1 MEKDYDA
8 SLTRC
13 SWDGDPAG
21 WTDFVRRVRLLYEK
35 TPRKKRRQLGPS
47 IVAQLRDRAWTIT
60 QDVNHQ
66 KLTRRDGSVY
76 LLEFLRDRLG
86 RSPIPDVGIRL
97 EELMIRLRRS
107 PGTAMSSWASQV
119 RQTYKRVQVALHRA
133 RKEHGLH
140 VSQEPQVREAVPP
153 RQPSAPS
160 SPSNASRRDRG
171 SPTRRS
177 SETTQEPTAE
187 EEGQP
192 EEDAFDAEY
201 DETEFELRD
210 AGPKRSWQKGRKK
223 KPDDD
228 DDDSDD
234 SAQMMKDLE
243 VWDRY
248 EEGLEEVLPGEVLGW
263 LLLRRAN
270 LPTSARLS
278 IQAAAGNSLLFTD
291 IERAMRSM
299 EDELMVHDE
308 AKRNHQPRRRSFW
321 VEEEGE
327 WSLVMAPEED
337 LQELVSS
344 SEVHYVGSRLPPEVY
359 YHHEP
364 EPASYHGETGFWHQD
379 DDGAFSFWEMAEDG
393 EFYTQDTTGL
403 YWAWHDWED
412 FSGGTSTA
420 PSDATRDAEDA
431 FSLQDPKSRNFTQA
445 RQAVKARNLSRGFYP
460 FNPGSKG
467 KPRFKG
473 KGKGKGKGKPSFPR
487 SPPAPILAA
496 TSDIFAQPGDPSFS
510 GCFVCGSKEH
520 SWRSCPKRSST
531 GKGSSKG
538 KGARNFMA
546 EGIFMV
552 SPDSPRE
559 ILQPDKGISTIR
571 DGDKHE
577 ILDTRTPSDMC
588 LDFRWGELQDTSYVV
603 TSHQI
608 DDAFASGQGEAQPR
622 GHAVIDSG
630 ATETVGSLPAIE
642 DLMAVRYEL
651 NGVPDSFQISS
662 TPPRRFRF
670 GNGSIGFSLSQM
682 LIPQDLGPVRVDLG
696 VFSLDVENVPILIG
710 IKTLRA
716 LRTVLDCHQDVAVF
730 AALDPSTGVKLRR
743 SPSGHLL
750 IDLSRNW
757 LQDSFSILSPA
768 ARIPEVPPTT
778 FEAEENIGAV
788 FVLEPLPS
796 DFQARGDTHLEYE
809 AAPESPSSCPAVLF
823 HSRGCAD
830 SAPGEDSSGC
840 LEDPFRILRALVRG
854 HGHSD
859 CREQRLVC
867 GSGGSFSGQ
876 GQSCGEACSV
886 EGQGEGERHQAQS
899 RACPRVGLEQDRR
912 SQSQGR
918 ALEGA
923 PMYGIPCRGDKEQ
936 PTCHVAT
943 LHPVQP
949 QAHLHPPGWQDRS
962 PPCRRTP
969 QPRCPGGGDR
979 DQGGFGFQPSPEGS
993 GHCSS
998 SCREQ
1003 HGAPAREDQDA
1014 EGQSDPQAGP
1024 NGSKPS
1030 ATFLTFERQRRSCEP
1045 KVDRCGEPR
1054 RGECRG
1060 YEPDSWEQATS
1071 SDPSGRAGVSD
1082 ENPGPAVMHV
1092 VKQGVREIEDLA
1104 RQMCHD
1110 QLFSF
1115 KDCEQL
1121 LFQFMAVREAISQSN
1136 RSTLEPKNGT
1146 GYNVFGLFSHGNM
1159 SGITRKSHELPWLCK
1174 YVNLFGKHHLA
1185 QEGSCWT
1192 SFAVNFNQPM
1202 NIHLDPNNDPGS
1214 SNFTCS
1220 FGDFKGGQLW
1230 VELTEDS
1237 DPSVSPVRW
1246 KTKRNGQRVPG
1257 HLHTTQHR
1265 FIQFSPKSF
1274 HATDRWSG
1282 TRISLTFYSSRLIAQ
1297 STEARREC
1305 LKKLGF
1311 PLPRSVRPLKYDDN
1325 EGEDAY
1331 AVDPVE
1337 GQGAGEVLLCQDVRH
1352 LLQASCEEVWDEV
1365 NSLLDVHGR
1374 DPHCLQVV
1382 EFGGPADSPLCSL
1395 LGQQGGQGLSANLSQ
1410 GFDLGTRGGCHRAHQ
1425 QLEQRS
1431 PAFAWFQLP
1440 KGPCRQGSDSDRRQR
1455 AMVNRSRKVL
1465 RNVISLS
1472 QQQLRGGE
1480 CVWVSEKHSSA
1491 WRDRDSCQ
1499 FWQTLAE
1506 SGKAFEWQHGD
1517 LQIRTT
1523 SKAMFLDCSRVS
1535 SKMESVENQWDY
1547 LYRAFCGSVMNFH
1560 GASSASGEGNP
1571 VYAVTAQKEAL
1582 EGVDKKELES
1592 LLDTVQKLHRR
1603 FGHPSNSLLLK
1614 NLRARGASPKL
1625 LAVAAEFKCDMCME
1639 NQIRTSAP
1647 AVSLKR
1653 EDRLWCTLQ
1662 IDGFYMRIGQEV
1674 FHYLLM
1680 VDEASG
1686 FCVVEEMI
1694 RHPEKEMRH
1703 MTTAQVCRTLELR
1716 WCQIFGFPETIKL
1729 DPEGAFRGLDL
1740 GEYCSSRGIELS
1752 VIPAEYHEGISEVE
1766 RSIGTIRR
1774 KIEAFM
1780 RQEQYHPTRAAAQ
1793 MVAAHNTMARTLG
1806 FSPAQWAFGRDV
1818 TVTGHSRERPGEVC
1832 AQSAMSDP
1840 SHGMAESLEL
1850 RTRAEK
1856 AFIEARAR
1864 EVMSRAMNSR
1874 TRPAKRF
1881 LPGDI
1886 IFYQRFQ
1893 VPQDAPANSVVDR
1906 PRMGIAR
1913 FYGPARVLATET
1925 RVVSEE
1931 GVRKPSAIVWAVCNG
1946 RLKRFHQSQVRHS
1959 TESERLIAEGA
1970 AGAEFPW
1977 TFASLASLLDRGS
1990 FDDETIVRSR
2000 TRGRSKTPARSRS
2013 VPPGRRAAPEPPVLP
2028 PQLHYGPEPE
2038 AEDFEEEEEM
2048 IPVPAEMSRGSK
2060 RPDPEPPHDDEAE
2073 MIPVPQAHNS
2083 LVENLDMSRFLNDP
2097 QYLPANFVT
2106 LDQEESESSAYVIQ
2120 NASCASLQDESPAFA
2135 VTLAAPSSEAEW
2147 KALVKNPKRFIAKSV
2162 QKGVEVSYAKLNGV
2176 QRAAMDEAM
2185 KVEVDNWMKTQAV
2198 RAVQKFLPQRELLK
2212 MRWVLTFKS
2221 APDESAEPKD
2231 GQPASDSPKASG
2243 ERIKAKA
2250 RIVILGYSDP
2260 NLLEANTVSPA
2271 MSRLSRQLLLNMAS
2285 VRKWDILCGDV
2296 KSAFLQAKSPQG
2308 QRCVFAAPVPELA
2321 RALGLQEGQAV
2332 QLLRS
2337 CYGLVSAPREWYEDV
2352 HRTLVSLG
2360 AERLTTDSC
2369 VWRIRDASGAVVGL
2383 VSSHVDDFLMT
2394 GCSSSKAWQDFL
2406 HGFKNAYEWSPWEHG
2421 AFRHCGVNIMQ
2432 HPDHSVSL
2440 DHSSF
2445 CQELKQLDPIRE
2457 ERKLTLAEVSQV
2469 RAVLGSV
2476 QWRVYQS
2483 APQHAAKLNYLQSL
2497 IASQDSSIVE
2507 QVNKLIREVYS
2518 ARSLSV
2524 QVQSL
2529 GAEDPEQLC
2538 MIAWSDASLANRP
2551 DFSSTGGHLIALMHQ
2566 QSLEAGMGRINPIAW
2581 KSGRLHRIARSSLS
2595 AESQA
2600 LADTEQELF
2609 FARLEWREM
2618 IGDYVDAKVP
2628 ENTAA
2633 KVPSYLVVDAKAMF
2647 DTLSKGVFVASQKD
2661 KYTGLELLSLSQ
2673 HLEKQKTVL
2682 LWCDSNHMLADGLT
2696 KASKQDVLKRFLASG
2711 YWRIRYD
2718 GAFISAKKRR
2728 QMLREPAAENV
2739 TNSVFL
2745 QCTEQAQALKC
2756 FGILPGGMSEDLYKS
2771 VLPPPSSACKHSVL
2785 TSRSSFGP
2793 RS

>member
-1 MEKDYDA
+1 
-8 SLTRC
+8 
-13 SWDGDPAG
+13 
-21 WTDFVRRVRLLYEK
+21 
-35 TPRKKRRQLGPS
+35 
-47 IVAQLRDRAWTIT
+47 
-60 QDVNHQ
+60 
-66 KLTRRDGSVY
+66 
-76 LLEFLRDRLG
+76 
-86 RSPIPDVGIRL
+86 
-97 EELMIRLRRS
+97 
-107 PGTAMSSWASQV
+107 
-119 RQTYKRVQVALHRA
+119 
-133 RKEHGLH
+133 
-140 VSQEPQVREAVPP
+140 
-153 RQPSAPS
+153 
-160 SPSNASRRDRG
+160 
-171 SPTRRS
+171 
-177 SETTQEPTAE
+177 
-187 EEGQP
+187 
-192 EEDAFDAEY
+192 
-201 DETEFELRD
+201 
-210 AGPKRSWQKGRKK
+210 
-223 KPDDD
+223 
-228 DDDSDD
+228 
-234 SAQMMKDLE
+234 
-243 VWDRY
+243 
-248 EEGLEEVLPGEVLGW
+248 
-263 LLLRRAN
+263 
-270 LPTSARLS
+270 
-278 IQAAAGNSLLFTD
+278 
-291 IERAMRSM
+291 
-299 EDELMVHDE
+299 
-308 AKRNHQPRRRSFW
+308 
-321 VEEEGE
+321 
-327 WSLVMAPEED
+327 
-337 LQELVSS
+337 
-344 SEVHYVGSRLPPEVY
+344 
-359 YHHEP
+359 
-364 EPASYHGETGFWHQD
+364 
-379 DDGAFSFWEMAEDG
+379 
-393 EFYTQDTTGL
+393 
-403 YWAWHDWED
+403 
-412 FSGGTSTA
+412 
-420 PSDATRDAEDA
+420 
-431 FSLQDPKSRNFTQA
+431 
-445 RQAVKARNLSRGFYP
+445 
-460 FNPGSKG
+460 
-467 KPRFKG
+467 
-473 KGKGKGKGKPSFPR
+473 
-487 SPPAPILAA
+487 
-496 TSDIFAQPGDPSFS
+496 
-510 GCFVCGSKEH
+510 
-520 SWRSCPKRSST
+520 
-531 GKGSSKG
+531 
-538 KGARNFMA
+538 
-546 EGIFMV
+546 
-552 SPDSPRE
+552 
-559 ILQPDKGISTIR
+559 
-571 DGDKHE
+571 
-577 ILDTRTPSDMC
+577 
-588 LDFRWGELQDTSYVV
+588 
-603 TSHQI
+603 
-608 DDAFASGQGEAQPR
+608 
-622 GHAVIDSG
+622 
-630 ATETVGSLPAIE
+630 
-642 DLMAVRYEL
+642 
-651 NGVPDSFQISS
+651 
-662 TPPRRFRF
+662 
-670 GNGSIGFSLSQM
+670 
-682 LIPQDLGPVRVDLG
+682 
-696 VFSLDVENVPILIG
+696 
-710 IKTLRA
+710 
-716 LRTVLDCHQDVAVF
+716 
-730 AALDPSTGVKLRR
+730 
-743 SPSGHLL
+743 
-750 IDLSRNW
+750 
-757 LQDSFSILSPA
+757 
-768 ARIPEVPPTT
+768 
-778 FEAEENIGAV
+778 
-788 FVLEPLPS
+788 
-796 DFQARGDTHLEYE
+796 
-809 AAPESPSSCPAVLF
+809 
-823 HSRGCAD
+823 
-830 SAPGEDSSGC
+830 
-840 LEDPFRILRALVRG
+840 
-854 HGHSD
+854 
-859 CREQRLVC
+859 
-867 GSGGSFSGQ
+867 
-876 GQSCGEACSV
+876 
-886 EGQGEGERHQAQS
+886 
-899 RACPRVGLEQDRR
+899 
-912 SQSQGR
+912 
-918 ALEGA
+918 
-923 PMYGIPCRGDKEQ
+923 
-936 PTCHVAT
+936 
-943 LHPVQP
+943 
-949 QAHLHPPGWQDRS
+949 
-962 PPCRRTP
+962 
-969 QPRCPGGGDR
+969 
-979 DQGGFGFQPSPEGS
+979 
-993 GHCSS
+993 
-998 SCREQ
+998 
-1003 HGAPAREDQDA
+1003 
-1014 EGQSDPQAGP
+1014 
-1024 NGSKPS
+1024 
-1030 ATFLTFERQRRSCEP
+1030 
-1045 KVDRCGEPR
+1045 
-1054 RGECRG
+1054 
-1060 YEPDSWEQATS
+1060 
-1071 SDPSGRAGVSD
+1071 
-1082 ENPGPAVMHV
+1082 
-1092 VKQGVREIEDLA
+1092 
-1104 RQMCHD
+1104 
-1110 QLFSF
+1110 
-1115 KDCEQL
+1115 
-1121 LFQFMAVREAISQSN
+1121 MAVREAISQSN

-1374 DPHCLQVV
+1374 DPHCLQVDV
-1382 EFGGPADSPLCSL
+1382 IELTSNWNSEAR
-1395 LGQQGGQGLSANLSQ
+1395 LS
-1410 GFDLGTRGGCHRAHQ
+1410 H
-1425 QLEQRS
+1425 
-1431 PAFAWFQLP
+1431 
-1440 KGPCRQGSDSDRRQR
+1440 GS
-1455 AMVNRSRKVL
+1455 NFRKVL

-2793 RS
+2793 RLLTLFLQISDRLRASSAENDYHFLHHIFGDNRFPGSHIEEASEREQIEVKRSIEAAISFGGGRMLQLGLLRRIHMVLQSWYFLCVFLALRATGFFVPLDASSIQALFGRFALLEIPKSKCRYKDTGTWHPECVHGLDEFVECEYNGYQYSMEWYFMQMLRESRQYLAESLDKAEFIYFPQCVSQLYFALRQSYNFTHWQAIERAELGYLVPILRWAHASPAHRATGGLNFWTVFSMDLGRQDFPRSAAWLQPWSVGSLTGSATWTIDQQMLHKSAFLSGPGYKADSCWEEDTKPVALANEMFPARSFYKQDTVISIPSRFSPHPRSRRFGGRTVLGFFAGSPNSCARKRVLAALAAEPGFDVSTSFAKDDENYRERMWRARFCFVLRGSSHTNNVRLYDVMAHGCVPVVVSDDFQAPLDRLLPWREMAIFLPTSSIPRLAEILRHEITEADRWRYFQNIALGSPPGAKGFPADLTMAKTMASTKGLDQETLWSGLSASKVFEWHESQFWMLFYADVASKLRDRLREAKAPPSETTERNSTETPLLAAFRWVLDLNWRRDQRPWVFVDCGGVSPEPFRALGGWRDVDGCCQARMLAVEWRNPSLKRPYRPQVAGLPALRQCTEVTVIQDSDLSKLQQISKQLPGLCRRRKCQAPDSDNAQAEGLADIVVQVGRRCHPDRLFTLLPKLWPRYLWLEGASPSAARSGLLRALLQEGWLCFRPAGARLAPLFEPFAGKPQLGRGGALCAQETDESLDLLVRTGPYSSQGVGVRSSSSSRPRRQPTREDVSCTHSVSLRSETRTGRNGSVLPGNLRLRVHGRGSAEGHASTSRCSPRTWRIWLRTTTCAAGVDQKPIEPCPRPPPHCQQPASFEEDESLIEAQRGSKLMAQGVKDGALPELPRLRPNRAQRTRLPSFYAMHMWTWTILEHIVASVHATANVP